1 MAVGAIE
8 ARKIDVILDEIAKA
22 GTEIDGNDRDAVIE
36 DAVTK
41 AGQMTVPQLTRHVR
55 ATLIALNPDLAEK
68 RRVAERERRSVFLD
82 LAPDA
87 MARLIAYLP
96 AAEATAA
103 YTAIDALAG
112 TSAVDGD
119 DRTIDQRRA
128 DAFSDVF
135 VGILDRQCTPDG
147 TPLPT
152 KHGQRV
158 ALQVSVAASTL
169 LGLDDAPGYLGS
181 YGPIPAQLARE
192 LAQDGTWRR
201 VLTDPPPGRS
211 ARSAPTPTG
220 PART

>member
-1 MAVGAIE
+1 
-8 ARKIDVILDEIAKA
+8 
-22 GTEIDGNDRDAVIE
+22 
-36 DAVTK
+36 
-41 AGQMTVPQLTRHVR
+41 MTAPQLTRHVR
-55 ATLIALNPDLAEK
+55 ATAIALNPDLAEK

-103 YTAIDALAG
+103 FTAIDALAG

-119 DRTIDQRRA
+119 TRTIDQRRA
-128 DAFSDVF
+128 DAFTDVF
-135 VGILDRQCTPDG
+135 LGILDRQSTPDG
-147 TPLPT
+147 TPLPR

-158 ALQVSVAASTL
+158 ALQVNVAASTL

-201 VLTDPPPGRS
+201 VLTDPATGQVCSVGTDTYRPGADLTRTIQARDVTCTFPGCRQPATRCEIDHRIPYNHHRTTRRRS
-211 ARSAPTPTG
+211 
-220 PART
+220 